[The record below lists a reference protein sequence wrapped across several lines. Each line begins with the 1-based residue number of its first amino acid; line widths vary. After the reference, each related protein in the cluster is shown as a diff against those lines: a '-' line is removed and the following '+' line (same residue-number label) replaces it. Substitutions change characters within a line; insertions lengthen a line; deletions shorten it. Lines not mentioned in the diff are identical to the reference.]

1 MSRRAAGV
9 RQRTG
14 GVAGLTGPATTL
26 SVCSALLFCCLC
38 AGWDDWSA
46 TVKPVGGPAPKAAP
60 AASAGMGGNLAKQ
73 HSLSSPA
80 LHSKDEDDWGKW

>member
-9 RQRTG
+9 RQDGRCC
-14 GVAGLTGPATTL
+14 GLTGPATTL
-26 SVCSALLFCCLC
+26 SVCLLYSALLCLC

-46 TVKPVGGPAPKAAP
+46 TVKPVGGPASKATL

-73 HSLSSPA
+73 HSLSSPS